1 MGKKNIISLSVAT
14 VVLYLSSKFL
24 NKYIIYCFIILG
36 VMATILLIFKKE
48 KKKENIEKEKREL
61 MMDILEAVTWEWN
74 LEKGKVAFS
83 KEYLENIKKDKLYE
97 SKEVLEFIK
106 EDERETII
114 KYFKK
119 IKNNLEKGKYEIE
132 LTIVNKDKEIPIK
145 VIFKVLDKNIKVIGG
160 IIIDLT
166 EKRKQE
172 KRIKD
177 SEKIYKLA
185 IQGSRDIL
193 FYWNVGINVITLKGK
208 ISNFIEVC
216 EEESLKLDFEEFVGY
231 IYGEDKKKI
240 LEIYNK
246 CLNKEDNF
254 FDIEFRFKNDIDE
267 CIWFSLRGRS
277 FKEEEDMYI
286 YGSLSNINDRKEKE
300 EKINFISYYDE
311 ITGIPNRRMFK
322 EKVSKIIEG
331 AKENY
336 RNLAI
341 IFIDLDNFK
350 YINDTYGH
358 GIGDKLLKYIGKTL
372 EGIETKD
379 SFIARFGGDEFV
391 IVVDNIESFEELEK
405 QLNKIILKC
414 NTNFNIDEKNIYCSV
429 SIGVS
434 IFGKDGMNLE
444 NLMKSADLAMYT
456 AKENG
461 KNRYAFFNDE
471 ILKKINRELE
481 IKEGLRKAM
490 LNRELYGVLQPKYLS
505 TSEKIVGFEYLVR
518 WNSEKLGFVPPMEF
532 IKIAENTGQIVQIG
546 KYIIRDAI
554 KMCKE
559 LMEYMNEDFKI
570 AINLSEVQLKDPEI
584 VDFIKNEIKIT
595 KVNPRNLE
603 LEITES
609 IIMESA
615 EKNISILK
623 RLKEIGVT
631 IALDDFGTGYS
642 SLSYLRVLPIDILK
656 IDKSFIDYINKD
668 KKSEYI
674 IETIIE
680 LSHCFKFLVVA
691 EGVEEKK
698 QFEYLKK
705 NKCDI
710 IQGYYFSKPLE
721 FGRVLNLVEKNKK
734 RSEDVI
740 LIDI

>member
-1 MGKKNIISLSVAT
+1 MKKRDIISLGILG
-14 VVLYLSSKFL
+14 VVLAISSKFL
-24 NKYIIYCFIILG
+24 NIYITCGFIIFAITG
-36 VMATILLIFKKE
+36 TILIMEKE
-48 KKKENIEKEKREL
+48 KKKYNNVEKEKQEL

-74 LEKGKVAFS
+74 IEEGKVAFS
-83 KEYLENIKKDKLYE
+83 KEYLENIKKDRLYE
-97 SKEVLEFIK
+97 DKEVLKFIK
-106 EDERETII
+106 RDERKKVEE
-114 KYFKK
+114 YFSK
-119 IKNNLEKGKYEIE
+119 IKKERTVGKYEIV
-132 LTIVNKDKEIPIK
+132 LTIVNKEKEIPIR
-145 VIFKVLDKNIKVIGG
+145 VLFKVFDKNIKVIGG

-166 EKRKQE
+166 RKREQE
-172 KRIKD
+172 KKIKD

-193 FYWNVGINVITLKGK
+193 FYWNIGINLITLKGK

-216 EEESLKLDFEEFVGY
+216 EEESLKLEFEEFVSY
-231 IYGEDKKKI
+231 IHRDDKKKI
-240 LEIYNK
+240 LEMYNK
-246 CLNKEDNF
+246 CLNGEDNF
-254 FDIEFRFKNDIDE
+254 FDIEFRFKNAIDE
-267 CIWFSLRGRS
+267 DIWFSLRGRS
-277 FKEEEDMYI
+277 FKEDEDVYI

-300 EKINFISYYDE
+300 EKINFIRYYDE

-322 EKVSKIIEG
+322 EKVSEIIDD
-331 AKENY
+331 ARRDY

-358 GIGDKLLKYIGKTL
+358 EVGDKVLKYIAETL
-372 EGIETKD
+372 GMLQTKN

-391 IVVDNIESFEELEK
+391 IVVDKIESFDELEK
-405 QLNKIILKC
+405 QLSEIILKC
-414 NTNFNIDEKNIYCSV
+414 NTSCSIDEKDIYCSV

-434 IFGKDGMNLE
+434 IFGKDGMSLE

-456 AKENG
+456 AKESG

-490 LNRELYGVLQPKYLS
+490 LNKELYGVLQPKYLS
-505 TSEKIVGFEYLVR
+505 KSEKIIGFEYLVR
-518 WNSEKLGFVPPMEF
+518 WKSKSLGFVPPMEF

-554 KMCKE
+554 RMCKM
-559 LMEYMNEDFKI
+559 LTEYINEDFKI
-570 AINLSEVQLKDPEI
+570 AINLSEVQLKDPGI
-584 VDFIKNEIKIT
+584 VDFIKNEIKVT
-595 KVNPRNLE
+595 GVNPKNLE

-680 LSHCFKFLVVA
+680 LSHCFNFLVVA
-691 EGVEEKK
+691 EGVEERD

-721 FGRVLNLVEKNKK
+721 FNDVLKLIEKEEVKM
-734 RSEDVI
+734 
-740 LIDI
+740 LF